1 MTKKPISLLIAV
13 FVAAILAALFVLPRG
28 IGARLLPWRLG
39 LDLVGGAHLVYE
51 IDMRSVD
58 AVDRDSV
65 LSGLRGVIERRVNL
79 YGVSEPQV
87 VTAKEGGNYRLIV
100 ELAGIKNVAD
110 AIKEIGSTPFLMF
123 AEVEEVATSTVG
135 TTTPATEARFI
146 PTQLTGRYVRGA
158 QLALS
163 SVTGEPQVTLEFD
176 KEGSQIFE
184 TLTGKNVGRPIA
196 VFLDNTLIT
205 APIVQQKI
213 TGGRAQITGRFT
225 IKEAKELVSRFNA
238 GALPAPI
245 NLVSQQTIGASLGID
260 SLNRI
265 IFAGIIGTLLV
276 MLFMVI
282 YYRTF
287 GWYASLALL
296 IYIAFSLFVF
306 KIFGITMTLAGIAG
320 IVLSI
325 GMAVDA
331 NILIFERSREE
342 RARGL
347 DRVTAIGEGFKRAW
361 PSIRDSNITT
371 IITSVILYYF
381 TSGFIKGFALAMF
394 LGVLVSMFS
403 AITVTKTMLRV
414 FVRR

>member
-1 MTKKPISLLIAV
+1 MTKKPIGLLIAV
-13 FVAAILAALFVLPRG
+13 LAAAILAILFVLPRG
-28 IGARLLPWRLG
+28 FGARLLPWRLG

-51 IDMRSVD
+51 IDMRSV
-58 AVDRDSV
+58 AANDRDSV
-65 LSGLRGVIERRVNL
+65 LTGLRSVIERRVNL

-87 VTAKEGGNYRLIV
+87 VTAKEGGSYRLIV
-100 ELAGIKNVAD
+100 ELAGIKNVGD
-110 AIKEIGSTPFLMF
+110 AIKEIGSTPFLLF
-123 AEVEEVATSTVG
+123 AEVEQVATSTVG
-135 TTTPATEARFI
+135 TTTPSAEPRFI

-163 SVTGEPQVTLEFD
+163 NVTGEPQVTLEFD
-176 KEGSQIFE
+176 KEGAQIFE

-205 APIVQQKI
+205 APVVQQKI

-225 IKEAKELVSRFNA
+225 IKEARELVSRFNA

-276 MLFMVI
+276 MLFMVV
-282 YYRTF
+282 YYRTL
-287 GWYASLALL
+287 GWYAALALV

-306 KIFGITMTLAGIAG
+306 KVFGITMTLAGIAG

-342 RARGL
+342 RNRGL
-347 DRVTAIGEGFKRAW
+347 DRVTSIGEGFKRAW

-381 TSGFIKGFALAMF
+381 TTGFIKGFALAML

-403 AITVTKTMLRV
+403 AITVTKTLLRV
-414 FVRR
+414 FVKK